1 MTKIV
6 GHRGAAGLA
15 LENTLSSIKIAR
27 QYGVDAIEFD
37 VRKTKDNQ
45 VVLCH
50 DEHLA
55 RISLA
60 DTVLAEVDLE
70 DIINIPLHG
79 NNNVPLLEDAI
90 EACGDTPIII
100 EIKESGM
107 AQLVADIITAY
118 PEKDI
123 SITTFVHE
131 EAKALRQIMPDLFI
145 YLAEHTKPIEV
156 IAHARKIGAKGITL
170 NAWLLN
176 PLTYIL
182 VRRYGLKLMVYTV
195 NSIFI
200 ARFMQRLY
208 PRIMICTDRPD
219 KFRKRRIWKQAKRFV
234 QVAGRLPNKTI
245 ATK

>member
-15 LENTLSSIKIAR
+15 LENTLPSIKIAR

-37 VRKTKDNQ
+37 VRKTKDNS

-70 DIINIPLHG
+70 DIINIPLHN
-79 NNNVPLLEDAI
+79 NNNVPLLSDAI
-90 EACGDTPIII
+90 EACGETPIII
-100 EIKESGM
+100 EIKEPGM
-107 AQLVADIITAY
+107 AQLVADIISQF
-118 PEKDI
+118 PDKDI

-131 EAKALRQIMPDLFI
+131 EAKQLRKIHPDIFI
-145 YLAEHTKPIEV
+145 FLAEHTKPIEV

-176 PLTYIL
+176 PLTYL
-182 VRRYGLKLMVYTV
+182 LARRYKLSLMVYTV
-195 NSIFI
+195 NSLFI

-208 PRIMICTDRPD
+208 PHVMICTDRPD
-219 KFRKRRIWKQAKRFV
+219 KFRKRRIWKHAKKLV
-234 QVAGRLPNKTI
+234 QEAGRLSNKTI